1 MANILNGRYNVYYD
15 KNKTK
20 LMAKIGFLNDICDG
34 KLERYDLNGNM
45 IYETTIEQSQIEG
58 LLKIYK
64 NSGLFINMLFKRDI
78 PTVVIINSTYT
89 YNINY
94 DRDGLPNDRFEIK
107 NGNMNVLI
115 GNLSSGIFNSLTMY
129 KMDGSK
135 DSELQFENS
144 VLDLTNIYHI
154 DMTRNISIDF
164 DNGMKGPIGNF
175 VSKLYYGLD
184 MDLKYGHNILQQA
197 GKDY

>member
-1 MANILNGRYNVYYD
+1 MANILNGRYEVYYD

-20 LMAKIGFLNDICDG
+20 LMAKIGFLNDICNG
-34 KLERYDLNGNM
+34 KLERFDLNGNM
-45 IYETTIEQSQIEG
+45 IYETTIEQAKIEG

-64 NSGLFINMLFKRDI
+64 DSGLFINMLFRQDVV
-78 PTVVIINSTYT
+78 TVVIINSTYT

-94 DRDGLPNDRFEIK
+94 DSDGLPNGVFEIK
-107 NGNMNVLI
+107 NGNMNVLL
-115 GNLSSGIFNSLTMY
+115 GDLSSGIFNRLSMY
-129 KMDGSK
+129 KIDGTK
-135 DSELQFENS
+135 DSELQFENGE
-144 VLDLTNIYHI
+144 LDLTNIYHI
-154 DMTRNISIDF
+154 DMTRSISIDF
-164 DNGMKGPIGNF
+164 DNGMKGPMDNF

>member
-1 MANILNGRYNVYYD
+1 MANILNGRYEVYYD

-20 LMAKIGFLNDICDG
+20 LMAKIGFSNDICNG
-34 KLERYDLNGNM
+34 RLERFDLNGNM
-45 IYETTIEQSQIEG
+45 IYETTIEQAKIEG

-64 NSGLFINMLFKRDI
+64 DSGLFINMLFRQDVV
-78 PTVVIINSTYT
+78 TVVIINSTYT

-94 DRDGLPNDRFEIK
+94 DSDGLPNGVFEIK
-107 NGNMNVLI
+107 NGNMNVLL
-115 GNLSSGIFNSLTMY
+115 GDLSSGIFNRLSMY
-129 KMDGSK
+129 KIDGTK
-135 DSELQFENS
+135 DSELQFENGE
-144 VLDLTNIYHI
+144 LDLTNIYHI
-154 DMTRNISIDF
+154 DMTRSISIDF
-164 DNGMKGPIGNF
+164 DNGMKGPMDNF